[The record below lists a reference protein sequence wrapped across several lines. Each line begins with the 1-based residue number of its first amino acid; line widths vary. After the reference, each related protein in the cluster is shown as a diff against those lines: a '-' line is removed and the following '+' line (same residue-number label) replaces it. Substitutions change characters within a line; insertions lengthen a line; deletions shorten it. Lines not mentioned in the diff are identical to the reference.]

1 MCVSNISIAQI
12 CFAIISLQ
20 ITWLNECAISNMNQ
34 WIMIIQGVSAPSEV
48 YTFWYSRRESLGLL
62 KINSLSP
69 FGCFILMTTS
79 SLKQLVVL
87 TCITCLPVAVENGL
101 LCCWVHTVQKYV
113 MLLFCSF
120 FMQLGKYTAY
130 QPMPHFPLKIALD
143 ENVSSI
149 SEMLLFETWID
160 NVGSRIGVENQNS
173 FYSFLYLFFS
183 AQK

>member
-1 MCVSNISIAQI
+1 VNHDYSGCLS
-12 CFAIISLQ
+12 
-20 ITWLNECAISNMNQ
+20 TQ
-34 WIMIIQGVSAPSEV
+34 WSVYLLIQQERVFGSFEDKF
-48 YTFWYSRRESLGLL
+48 T
-62 KINSLSP
+62 LSP
-69 FGCFILMTTS
+69 FGCFILMTIS

-130 QPMPHFPLKIALD
+130 QPMLHFPLKIALD

-149 SEMLLFETWID
+149 SEILLFETWID

>member
-1 MCVSNISIAQI
+1 MSVQLAIWTSESWLFRVSQHPVKCI
-12 CFAIISLQ
+12 
-20 ITWLNECAISNMNQ
+20 
-34 WIMIIQGVSAPSEV
+34 PSDTAGESV
-48 YTFWYSRRESLGLL
+48 SLGLL

-130 QPMPHFPLKIALD
+130 QPMLHFPLKIAVD

-183 AQK
+183 PQK

>member
-1 MCVSNISIAQI
+1 
-12 CFAIISLQ
+12 
-20 ITWLNECAISNMNQ
+20 
-34 WIMIIQGVSAPSEV
+34 MIIQGVSPPSEV
-48 YTFWYSRRESLGLL
+48 YTFWYSRRECFFGSFED
-62 KINSLSP
+62 KFTLSP

-87 TCITCLPVAVENGL
+87 TCITCLPAAVENGL

-130 QPMPHFPLKIALD
+130 QPMLHFPLKIALD

-173 FYSFLYLFFS
+173 FYSFLYLFPTEITHFLCPCVFKEKLCRALS
-183 AQK
+183 R

>member
-1 MCVSNISIAQI
+1 MSVQL
-12 CFAIISLQ
+12 AIWTVNHDYSGCLS
-20 ITWLNECAISNMNQ
+20 TQ
-34 WIMIIQGVSAPSEV
+34 WSVYLLIQQERVFGSFEDKF
-48 YTFWYSRRESLGLL
+48 T
-62 KINSLSP
+62 LSP
-69 FGCFILMTTS
+69 FGCFILMTIS

-130 QPMPHFPLKIALD
+130 EPMLHFPLKIALD
-143 ENVSSI
+143 ENVSSV

>member
-1 MCVSNISIAQI
+1 
-12 CFAIISLQ
+12 
-20 ITWLNECAISNMNQ
+20 
-34 WIMIIQGVSAPSEV
+34 MIIQGVSAPSEV
-48 YTFWYSRRESLGLL
+48 YTFWYSRRECFFGSFED
-62 KINSLSP
+62 KFTLSP
-69 FGCFILMTTS
+69 FGCFILMTIS

-130 QPMPHFPLKIALD
+130 EPMLHFPLKIALD
-143 ENVSSI
+143 ENVSSV

>member
-1 MCVSNISIAQI
+1 
-12 CFAIISLQ
+12 
-20 ITWLNECAISNMNQ
+20 MNQ

-48 YTFWYSRRESLGLL
+48 YTFWYSRRESFFGSFED
-62 KINSLSP
+62 KFTLSP
-69 FGCFILMTTS
+69 FGCFILMTIS

-143 ENVSSI
+143 ENVFLRCCSLKLELIMWDLELVWKIKIHFILSYTF
-149 SEMLLFETWID
+149 SFPHR
-160 NVGSRIGVENQNS
+160 NNS
-173 FYSFLYLFFS
+173 FPVSMCLQRETLQGFVKIIVVVCKE
-183 AQK
+183 A

>member
-1 MCVSNISIAQI
+1 
-12 CFAIISLQ
+12 
-20 ITWLNECAISNMNQ
+20 MNHDYSGCLSTQ
-34 WIMIIQGVSAPSEV
+34 WSVYLLIQQERVFGSFEDKF
-48 YTFWYSRRESLGLL
+48 T
-62 KINSLSP
+62 LSP
-69 FGCFILMTTS
+69 FGCFILMTIS

-143 ENVSSI
+143 ENVSSV

>member
-1 MCVSNISIAQI
+1 MSVQL
-12 CFAIISLQ
+12 AIWTVNHDYSGCLS
-20 ITWLNECAISNMNQ
+20 TQ
-34 WIMIIQGVSAPSEV
+34 WSVYLLIQQERVFGSFEDKF
-48 YTFWYSRRESLGLL
+48 T
-62 KINSLSP
+62 LSP

-130 QPMPHFPLKIALD
+130 QPMLHFPLKIAVD

-183 AQK
+183 PQK

>member
-1 MCVSNISIAQI
+1 
-12 CFAIISLQ
+12 
-20 ITWLNECAISNMNQ
+20 MNHDYSGCLSTQ
-34 WIMIIQGVSAPSEV
+34 WSVYLLIQQERVFGSFEDKF
-48 YTFWYSRRESLGLL
+48 T
-62 KINSLSP
+62 LSP
-69 FGCFILMTTS
+69 FGCFILMTIS

-130 QPMPHFPLKIALD
+130 EPMLHFPLKIALD
-143 ENVSSI
+143 ENVSSV

>member
-1 MCVSNISIAQI
+1 
-12 CFAIISLQ
+12 
-20 ITWLNECAISNMNQ
+20 MNQ

-69 FGCFILMTTS
+69 FGCFILMTIS

-143 ENVSSI
+143 ENVFLRCCSLKLELIMWDLELVWKIKIHFILSYTF
-149 SEMLLFETWID
+149 SFPHR
-160 NVGSRIGVENQNS
+160 NNS
-173 FYSFLYLFFS
+173 FPVSMCLQRETLQGFVKIIVVVCKE
-183 AQK
+183 A

>member
-1 MCVSNISIAQI
+1 MSVQL
-12 CFAIISLQ
+12 AIWTVNHDYSGCLS
-20 ITWLNECAISNMNQ
+20 TQ
-34 WIMIIQGVSAPSEV
+34 WSVYLLIQQERVFGSFEDKF
-48 YTFWYSRRESLGLL
+48 T
-62 KINSLSP
+62 LSP
-69 FGCFILMTTS
+69 FGCFILMTIS

-143 ENVSSI
+143 ENVSSV